1 MTTSELLGILK
12 VFYQKPKLISTCDDH
27 GKARGMGLKAF
38 MPVYMSYRSLLLS
51 MIYDAGCLFQAGWY
65 LAFNK

>member
-1 MTTSELLGILK
+1 MTISELLGILK

-38 MPVYMSYRSLLLS
+38 KPVYMYLSLLLS
-51 MIYDAGCLFQAGWY
+51 MLYDAGCLFQAGWN